1 MLVSTDTIVWI
12 SRNSNFS
19 GQQVSTLTYANNL
32 YVAGGGSG
40 NLATSYA
47 SQIAGRGGDGSRGG
61 GGGGGGY
68 LIDTTTGTELAGDGG
83 NGGDGYVKI
92 TWW

>member
-1 MLVSTDTIVWI
+1 MKDTIVWELRTSSI
-12 SRNSNFS
+12 LSQYSVIY
-19 GQQVSTLTYANNL
+19 GNNL
-32 YVAGGGSG
+32 YIGVGFGG
-40 NLATSYA
+40 LTVTSYA
-47 SQIAGRGGDGSRGG
+47 SQITGRGGDGSRGG